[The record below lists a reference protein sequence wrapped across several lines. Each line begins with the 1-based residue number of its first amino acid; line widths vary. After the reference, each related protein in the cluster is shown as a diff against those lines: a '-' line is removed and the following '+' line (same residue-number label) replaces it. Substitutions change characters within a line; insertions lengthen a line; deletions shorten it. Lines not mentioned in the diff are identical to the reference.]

1 MCRHADFPYSAAD
14 LYGGA
19 LKMAARTA
27 LSTPDE
33 VIDNVH
39 RLRIPHLKSILRR
52 EGLRTSGA
60 KAVLQERIIES

>member
-1 MCRHADFPYSAAD
+1 MLTSLYSAAV
-14 LYGGA
+14 LYRGA
-19 LKMAARTA
+19 LKMAARMA
-27 LSTPDE
+27 LSTPTDE

-60 KAVLQERIIES
+60 KAALQERIIES